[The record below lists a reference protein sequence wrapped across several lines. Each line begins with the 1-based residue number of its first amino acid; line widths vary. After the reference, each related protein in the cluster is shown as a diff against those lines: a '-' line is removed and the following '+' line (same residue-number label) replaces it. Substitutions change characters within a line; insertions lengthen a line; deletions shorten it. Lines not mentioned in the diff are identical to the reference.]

1 MMKHQDNVKEQII
14 ALLQQAVM
22 TMQLTPPPQIQLTR
36 CRQKEHG
43 DFATNI
49 AMNLAKQ
56 AGKSPRELAQQLVDH
71 LGQPEGIEAIEV
83 AGPGFI
89 NFRLAQIIQGQVI
102 EQVLA
107 EQDQYGR
114 VNVGAGKKV
123 HLEYVSAN
131 PTGPLHVGHG
141 RGAAYGS
148 SLARLLDFAGFSVHS
163 EYYVNDAGRQMNILA
178 VSVWLR
184 YLELRGVRLVFP
196 ANAYQGDYIIDIA
209 RTLAATHGDAFYH
222 DAGAVF
228 ANLPTDEPQGGDKEV
243 YIDALISRARS
254 LLGEPAY
261 RVVHDDTRD
270 AILADIKGDLAEF
283 GTDFDEWFCEQSLF
297 DQGAVEHAVNRLQQ
311 THLTYEQNGAL
322 WFKSTD
328 FGDDKDRVL
337 VRDNGQT
344 TYFASDAAYLVN
356 KFDRGYDEA
365 ICILGADHHG
375 YIVRLR
381 ALLTAY
387 GYEPSQLTIPVV
399 QFAVLYRHGEQVK
412 MSTRSGSFVTLREL
426 REEVGTD
433 AARFFYNMRK
443 VEQHLDFDLDL
454 AKSKSNDNP
463 VYYVQYAHARI
474 ESVMRQLTAQGGQ
487 YDATQAMRELDQLTL
502 PHESD
507 LLDQLARFPELIT
520 QCAAKYEVHQMTYY
534 LRELA
539 NAFHSYYNVQKF
551 VDNGA
556 PTLQA
561 RIALILAVRQVL
573 RNGLTILGVSAP
585 EAM

>member
-1 MMKHQDNVKEQII
+1 MKEQII
-14 ALLQQAVM
+14 ALLQQAV
-22 TMQLTPPPQIQLTR
+22 LKIDLVPPQQVQLTR

-49 AMNLAKQ
+49 AMGLAKQ
-56 AGKSPRELAQQLVDH
+56 AGKPPRELAQQLVDC
-71 LGQPEGIEAIEV
+71 LGQPEGIASIEI

-89 NFRLAQIIQGQVI
+89 NFRLTSALQGQVI
-102 EQVLA
+102 EQIFA
-107 EQDQYGR
+107 AGNQYGR
-114 VNVGAGKKV
+114 VDVGGGKKI

-148 SLARLLDFAGFSVHS
+148 SLAKLLDFAGFAVHS
-163 EYYVNDAGRQMNILA
+163 EYYVNDAGRQMNILT

-184 YLELRGVRLVFP
+184 YLELLGCVFTFP
-196 ANAYQGDYIIDIA
+196 TNAYQGDYIIDIA
-209 RTLAATHGDAFYH
+209 RELNGVHGDAFACDVPRVFH
-222 DAGAVF
+222 D
-228 ANLPTDEPQGGDKEV
+228 LPADEPQGGDKET
-243 YIDALISRARS
+243 YIDALIARAHD
-254 LLGEPAY
+254 LLGEQAY
-261 RVVHDDTRD
+261 AIVHRHTRD
-270 AILADIKGDLAEF
+270 AILHDIKADLAEF
-283 GTDFDEWFCEQSLF
+283 GTCFSEWFSEQSLF
-297 DQGAVEHAVNRLQQ
+297 DQGAVVQAVESLKQAG
-311 THLTYEQNGAL
+311 LTYEKNGAL
-322 WFKSTD
+322 WFKSTQFD
-328 FGDDKDRVL
+328 DDKDRVL

-344 TYFASDAAYLVN
+344 TYFASDAAYLLN
-356 KFDRGYDEA
+356 KFNRGYDEVV
-365 ICILGADHHG
+365 CIFGADHHG
-375 YIVRLR
+375 YIARLR
-381 ALLTAY
+381 ALVTAH
-387 GYEPSQLTIPVV
+387 GYAQSALSIPIV

-474 ESVMRQLTAQGGQ
+474 ESVLRQLPGECDG
-487 YDATQAMRELDQLTL
+487 YDAAQALTELNQLTL
-502 PHESD
+502 EHEIN
-507 LLDQLARFPELIT
+507 LLDQLARFPELIG
-520 QCAAKYEVHQMTYY
+520 QCAAKYEVHQLTYY

-551 VDNGA
+551 VDNGV

-573 RNGLTILGVSAP
+573 RNGLAILGVSAP
-585 EAM
+585 EVM

>member
-1 MMKHQDNVKEQII
+1 MKQHII
-14 ALLQQAVM
+14 ELLHHAVLQ
-22 TMQLTPPPQIQLTR
+22 MQLAPPQQIQLTR
-36 CRQKEHG
+36 CRQQEHG

-49 AMNLAKQ
+49 AMSLAKQ
-56 AGKSPRELAQQLVDH
+56 SGKPPREIAQQLLH
-71 LGQPEGIEAIEV
+71 YLGQPDGIATIEI

-89 NFRLAQIIQGQVI
+89 NFRLAQTVQGQVI
-102 EQVLA
+102 KQIFA
-107 EQDQYGR
+107 SGDQYGR
-114 VNVGAGKKV
+114 ITLGGGKKI

-148 SLARLLDFAGFSVHS
+148 SLAKLLDFAGFTVSS
-163 EYYVNDAGRQMNILA
+163 EYYVNDAGRQMNILT

-184 YLELRGVRLVFP
+184 YLELHGVTSVFP

-209 RTLAATHGDAFYH
+209 RALEATHGNAFYH
-222 DAGAVF
+222 DGTVVF
-228 ANLPTDEPQGGDKEV
+228 ANLPAGVPQGGDKEI
-243 YIDALISRARS
+243 YIDALIERART
-254 LLGEPAY
+254 LLGEHDY
-261 RVVHDDTRD
+261 ITVHHHTSET
-270 AILADIKGDLAEF
+270 ILHDIKDDLAEF
-283 GTDFDEWFCEQSLF
+283 GTCFDMWFSEQSLF
-297 DQGAVEHAVNRLQQ
+297 DQGNIEYAINCLKQ
-311 THLTYEQNGAL
+311 TNLTYEQSGAI
-322 WFKSTD
+322 WFKATS

-337 VRDNGQT
+337 VRDNDQT
-344 TYFASDAAYLVN
+344 TYFASDAAYLLS
-356 KFDRGYDEA
+356 KFDRGYDEVV
-365 ICILGADHHG
+365 CIFGADHHG
-375 YIVRLR
+375 YIARLR

-387 GYEPSQLTIPVV
+387 GYEQSQLITPIV
-399 QFAVLYRHGEQVK
+399 QFAVLYRHGEQLK

-454 AKSKSNDNP
+454 AKSKSNNNP

-474 ESVMRQLTAQGGQ
+474 ASVMRQLAVQGGE
-487 YDATQAMRELDQLTL
+487 YYAAQAMMQLDQLTL
-502 PHESD
+502 PHEID
-507 LLDQLARFPELIT
+507 LLHQLARFPELIAH
-520 QCAAKYEVHQMTYY
+520 CAAKYEVHQVTYY

-539 NAFHSYYNVQKF
+539 HAFHSYYNVQKF
-551 VDNGA
+551 VDDGR

-573 RNGLTILGVSAP
+573 RNGLAILGVSAP